1 MTNFTH
7 PFNPDWISP
16 PGDTIDDLLEELD
29 WTQAQ
34 LAKRLGYT
42 TKHVSQLVNGKAP
55 ITEDTALKLA
65 RVLGSTEEFWLERE
79 AQYRAALVKV
89 EETGC
94 LESWVDWLDEI
105 PIKVIKELQ
114 KACKITDCR
123 LDAKN
128 KPGIVRELLEFFD
141 VASPDEWRACYAQLE
156 GQFRRSYTGQDN
168 TNVITTWMRLGEL
181 EVEKQSC
188 PHFNRAKFEKAV
200 QEIRTLT
207 VLPPEDSIPRLRQL
221 CLEAGVLWVLVPKI
235 PGARVS
241 GLARWLNPH
250 RPLIQ
255 MSLYGKSNDRFWFTF
270 FHEAAHILLHEKASK
285 EAIFLD
291 EWEQGEKIES
301 DQEHEANEQAR
312 DWLIPRQYEAE
323 LYSLRSKEK
332 VTAFAE
338 KIGIHP
344 GIVVGRL
351 QHEGKVRKDCM
362 NGLKEK
368 MTMNVIEKMPQPTD
382 ESAQETEQSAYDLA
396 VKLGVIGAAKNL
408 PPDLSSNKEYMSGF
422 GG

>member
-1 MTNFTH
+1 MTNCTH

-16 PGDTIDDLLEELD
+16 PGETIADLLEDLD

-188 PHFNRAKFEKAV
+188 PHFNRAKFEKAGSGNSD
-200 QEIRTLT
+200 THGT
-207 VLPPEDSIPRLRQL
+207 TTGRLYTPS
-221 CLEAGVLWVLVPKI
+221 A
-235 PGARVS
+235 
-241 GLARWLNPH
+241 
-250 RPLIQ
+250 
-255 MSLYGKSNDRFWFTF
+255 
-270 FHEAAHILLHEKASK
+270 
-285 EAIFLD
+285 
-291 EWEQGEKIES
+291 
-301 DQEHEANEQAR
+301 
-312 DWLIPRQYEAE
+312 
-323 LYSLRSKEK
+323 
-332 VTAFAE
+332 TALF
-338 KIGIHP
+338 GSR
-344 GIVVGRL
+344 GVVGVGSKNSRRTG
-351 QHEGKVRKDCM
+351 EWVSA
-362 NGLKEK
+362 
-368 MTMNVIEKMPQPTD
+368 VV
-382 ESAQETEQSAYDLA
+382 ESPST
-396 VKLGVIGAAKNL
+396 
-408 PPDLSSNKEYMSGF
+408 SNSDVSLWQV
-422 GG
+422 